1 MDSVAPTFQ
10 DLIAGWELF
19 RDPILVGAGAG
30 AALGLLGVFIV
41 LRRMVFISAALSQAA
56 GFGVALAFFAQIH
69 LGLGATLADPRL
81 GALVMTLFAAGWLF
95 QKPSG
100 RLTREGLLG
109 MAYLL
114 GAAGTLMIGTRIT
127 QEAHD
132 IQAILFGTGVL
143 VRPSDT
149 ILVLALGGAVVALI
163 FWWRRGFMFA
173 SFDPDGARVRG
184 LPVSMLNVVLL
195 GAIAVMVSI
204 CTRALGALPVFAFSV
219 LPAVAAVT
227 LARSPF
233 GAMVL
238 AVLFGI
244 VGGGGGYLVAF
255 FGEFPVGA
263 SQTLVCG
270 ALAVGA
276 IALRKLAGFWQTKQ
290 APLAPVAD

>member
-1 MDSVAPTFQ
+1 MASFAPSLQ

-19 RDPILVGAGAG
+19 RDPILTGAGAG
-30 AALGLLGVFIV
+30 AALGLLGIFIV

-69 LGLGATLADPRL
+69 LGMGATLADPRL
-81 GALVMTLFAAGWLF
+81 GALVMTLFAAGWLY
-95 QKPSG
+95 QKPAG

-149 ILVLALGGAVVALI
+149 VSVLALGGVIVLLV
-163 FWWRRGFMFA
+163 FWWRRGFLFA

-184 LPVSMLNVVLL
+184 LPVTLLNVVLL
-195 GAIAVMVSI
+195 GAIALMVSI

-219 LPAVAAVT
+219 LPALAAVT
-227 LARSPF
+227 VARSPF

-238 AVLFGI
+238 AVLFGV
-244 VGGGGGYLVAF
+244 VGGAGGYLLAF

-263 SQTLVCG
+263 SQTVVC
-270 ALAVGA
+270 GA
-276 IALRKLAGFWQTKQ
+276 IALAAIALRRLASLWQTRQASSASLAG
-290 APLAPVAD
+290 

>member
-1 MDSVAPTFQ
+1 MDSVAPSLA

-19 RDPILVGAGAG
+19 RDPILCGAGAG

-56 GFGVALAFFAQIH
+56 GFGVALSFYAQIH

-81 GALVMTLFAAGWLF
+81 GALVMTLFAAAWLY

-149 ILVLALGGAVVALI
+149 AWVLGVGMTLLVLI
-163 FWWRRGFMFA
+163 FWWRRGFLFA

-184 LPVSMLNVVLL
+184 LPVTMLNVVLL

-227 LARSPF
+227 LARSPH

-244 VGGGGGYLVAF
+244 VGGGGGYLLAF

-270 ALAVGA
+270 ALAIAAITLRQVAGA
-276 IALRKLAGFWQTKQ
+276 WQTRQ
-290 APLAPVAD
+290 GAAALAD